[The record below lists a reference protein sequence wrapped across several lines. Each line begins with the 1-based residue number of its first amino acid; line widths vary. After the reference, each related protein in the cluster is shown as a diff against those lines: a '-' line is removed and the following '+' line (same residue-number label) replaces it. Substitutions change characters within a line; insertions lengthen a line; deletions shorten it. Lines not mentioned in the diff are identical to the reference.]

1 MKKIISLIMIFIIA
15 FSVSIFAESDIKVN
29 LDGHILEFDQPA
41 VIVEGRTLVPV
52 RKIFEELGAKVEWNE
67 KTQTVLSK
75 TENLEVRLTINDN
88 IMLVNGNE
96 KILDVPAQII
106 NSRTLVPA
114 RAVAEAFG
122 CFVDW
127 NAENSTV
134 IIKTQ
139 DYTSREAVFQIYV
152 SEDFEYSMLYP
163 ITDNYTLTNE
173 KDFSEYCDFVL
184 TDSVSGSSL
193 NVTALE
199 NEKKV
204 KTLTEKEINAILE
217 TEVSDYKTEY
227 INSISAVS
235 FKYFFDGVQI
245 KQMMYFTDDFVYTV
259 TLGVSDDADL
269 ETVKDLE
276 FTMYSLGI

>member
-1 MKKIISLIMIFIIA
+1 MKKIVSLMMIFIIA
-15 FSVSIFAESDIKVN
+15 FSLCVFSESDIKVN
-29 LDGHILEFDQPA
+29 LDGRMLSFDQPA

-88 IMLVNGNE
+88 IMLVNGEE

-127 NAENSTV
+127 NAKNSTV

-152 SEDFEYSMLYP
+152 SEDFKYSMLYP
-163 ITDNYTLTNE
+163 ITDNYTLTND
-173 KDFSEYCDFVL
+173 KNISEYSDFIL
-184 TDSVSGSSL
+184 IDSVSNSSL

-227 INSISAVS
+227 INSIPSVS
-235 FKYFFDGVQI
+235 YTYSLDGVYI
-245 KQMMYFTDDFVYTV
+245 KQIMYFTDDFVYTV

-276 FTMYSLGI
+276 FTMNSLGI